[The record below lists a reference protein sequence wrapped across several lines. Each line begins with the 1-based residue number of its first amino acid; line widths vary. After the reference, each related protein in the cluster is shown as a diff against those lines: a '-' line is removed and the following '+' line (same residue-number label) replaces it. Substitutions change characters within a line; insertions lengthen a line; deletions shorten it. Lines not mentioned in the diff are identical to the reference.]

1 MFLVNPKW
9 FLKLQCEWKPYAL
22 AFEAV
27 TWWILRCSSE
37 LSLKDSCVG
46 GLFQLQPWSEAT
58 VNPMLG
64 IWFFSMK
71 NFTTLVLISRYLMH
85 LWMHFWY
92 CVRVQ
97 LHPYV
102 CGHVGSPEAHV
113 EKGIISSSG
122 NPRWPWRNFTH
133 GFMSGISILF
143 HLLTCQ
149 SLDQSHT
156 SLAVVVL

>member
-1 MFLVNPKW
+1 MIFKIAVWVKTICCCFWSCHLVNITVW
-9 FLKLQCEWKPYAL
+9 FWTVSQRLLCGRPVPTTAVIRSYDKPHARNM
-22 AFEAV
+22 V
-27 TWWILRCSSE
+27 
-37 LSLKDSCVG
+37 
-46 GLFQLQPWSEAT
+46 
-58 VNPMLG
+58 
-64 IWFFSMK
+64 FFSMK

-102 CGHVGSPEAHV
+102 CGHIGSPEAHV

-122 NPRWPWRNFTH
+122 NPRWPWCNFTH

>member
-1 MFLVNPKW
+1 MIFKIAVWVKTICFCFWSCHLVNITVW
-9 FLKLQCEWKPYAL
+9 FWTVSQRLLCGRPVPTTAVIRSYGKPHARNM
-22 AFEAV
+22 F
-27 TWWILRCSSE
+27 
-37 LSLKDSCVG
+37 
-46 GLFQLQPWSEAT
+46 
-58 VNPMLG
+58 
-64 IWFFSMK
+64 FFSMK

-102 CGHVGSPEAHV
+102 CGHVGFPEAHV

-122 NPRWPWRNFTH
+122 NPRWRRRNFTH